1 MKKSSLGAFCLL
13 LVLTLANT
21 LAFVDRQVI
30 SLLVDPIRST
40 IGATDIEMGLLQG
53 LAFALLF
60 AVFGLP
66 AGQWGHLPGFLW
78 RAFLLV
84 SERLRSHRQHT
95 P

>member
-60 AVFGLP
+60 AV